1 MAGNAG
7 WSVNATWFK
16 MARQTLLM
24 LKGASAKDRAKGAK
38 TSMRLA
44 LKLAFALRGSMAAVV
59 VSAVL
64 VAGQARPFPGPDV
77 QQIYQRLLP
86 QIEKISA
93 FDHHAHPGFADD
105 PDVDAMAA
113 PPNASEALRTR
124 DDNLELVSA
133 AKALFGYPF
142 SDLSPEHSKWLVNK
156 KAELKKQYPGPA
168 YFNRILDEINTESS
182 VANRAMMADYLDPK
196 RFPWVFFSDA
206 FMWPFNNERETARN
220 PDEGVFIPLQEKML
234 HRWMQQEHVDKLPAG
249 FGDYLKFVS
258 QVLEDNQKHGGIA
271 QKFEVAYFRPTTF
284 GDPTR
289 AQAEEIY
296 ARYIAGG
303 VPGEKEYRTFQDYI
317 FRYLILEGGRLHL
330 PVHIHTAIGIGDYF
344 NLSQSNIMNLES
356 VLRDPRYASTTFVM
370 IHGGYPLERQAI
382 WLAAMKNVYLDS
394 SFGELAQYPSAF
406 KETLKMWLETFPDKI
421 TFGTDCFPYN
431 DVLGAEESYWLGAES
446 SRTALASALAEMIS
460 EGEITETRAMELA
473 RGYLHDNAV
482 KLYEGKVQ

>member
-1 MAGNAG
+1 
-7 WSVNATWFK
+7 
-16 MARQTLLM
+16 
-24 LKGASAKDRAKGAK
+24 
-38 TSMRLA
+38 MRLA
-44 LKLAFALRGSMAAVV
+44 FAMLRGSFAAVL
-59 VSAVL
+59 A
-64 VAGQARPFPGPDV
+64 AGSILMAQARPFPGPDV

-86 QIEKISA
+86 QIEKIPA

-124 DDNLELVSA
+124 ADNPELVAA
-133 AKALFGYPF
+133 AKALFGYPYG
-142 SDLSPEHSKWLVNK
+142 DLSPEHARWLVDK
-156 KAELKKQYPGPA
+156 KAEWKKQYPGPA
-168 YFNRILDEINTESS
+168 YFNKILDKINTESS
-182 VANRAMMADYLDPK
+182 VANRAMMADYLDPR
-196 RFPWVFFSDA
+196 RFPWVFFSDS

-220 PDEGVFIPLQEKML
+220 PDEGVFIPLQEKIL
-234 HRWMQQEHVDKLPAG
+234 HRWMQQENVSRLPANLN
-249 FGDYLKFVS
+249 DYLKFIS
-258 QVLEDNQKHGGIA
+258 QVLQDNQKHGGIA

-296 ARYIAGG
+296 TRYVLGG
-303 VPGEKEYRTFQDYI
+303 IPSEKEYRTFQDYM

-356 VLRDPRYASTTFVM
+356 VLRDPRYATTTFVM
-370 IHGGYPLERQAI
+370 IHGGYPLEREAI

-446 SRTALASALAEMIS
+446 SRTALAAALAEMVS
-460 EGEITETRAMELA
+460 EGEITESRALELA
-473 RGYLHDNAV
+473 HGYLHDNAV
-482 KLYEGKVQ
+482 KLYEGRVH